1 MVHGCLAVTKLNCI
15 EPKES
20 NEGTEDP
27 PTSRTHRGRALVKL
41 IRVILMLLALLI
53 SIATLLVSQK
63 LAHQIEEEETARMEL
78 WAEAERL
85 LNDPYNEG
93 DLGFYLD
100 VIKSNTTIPAILV
113 DDQLNI
119 IQSVNVNAK
128 TPKALQESLQRFRVE
143 HPPILVPIDRDL
155 TYRVYYGDSTI
166 TKQLRYYPYGVLGIV
181 AVFILLAY
189 LAFSYSTRSE
199 QNQVWVGL
207 AKETAHQLGTPIS
220 SLLGWIDCLEADVF
234 PAEAP
239 DEMRK
244 DIERL
249 QVITERFSKIGS
261 EPTLQPVILGEVLA
275 QSVDYMKSRSGKNVQ
290 LYYQAPSKPI
300 RAEININLFNW
311 VIENIIKN
319 AVDAMEGEGSIFC
332 TLAYRNGLAY
342 IDISDSGK
350 GIPKNQMKDIFQPGF
365 TTKKR
370 GWGLGL
376 SLAKRIV
383 RDYHKGD
390 IFVKESLPFKRTTLR
405 ITLKATQ

>member
-1 MVHGCLAVTKLNCI
+1 MNAYELK
-15 EPKES
+15 
-20 NEGTEDP
+20 
-27 PTSRTHRGRALVKL
+27 RL

-261 EPTLQPVILGEVLA
+261 EPTLEPVILSEVLS

-290 LYYQAPSKPI
+290 LYYQAPTKPI

-319 AVDAMEGEGSIFC
+319 AVDAMEGEGTIFC
-332 TLAYRNGLAY
+332 TLAFRNGLAY

-390 IFVKESLPFKRTTLR
+390 IFVKESVPFKRTTLR